1 MSASLLGK
9 GTPAQVDA
17 RIASAVGTLGRQQV
31 VLAVDMARFRDEG
44 MWEAVGFDTF
54 LDWSRSRGIGSETAR
69 QYARVGR
76 QVLELPPDQREEVA
90 KLSWSNLRRALP
102 LIRKA
107 VKANEAV
114 EAAVARVCAEVV
126 TGVTLEEQEALAAEP
141 LTVAITVHVPKA
153 DAEEFRELLDLATAF
168 CRREDG
174 TVTTG
179 SAVLAALRE
188 FSVEIHACS
197 ASAQS

>member
-17 RIASAVGTLGRQQV
+17 RIAAAVATHGRQQV
-31 VLAVDMARFRDEG
+31 VMAVDMARFRDEG

-54 LDWSRSRGIGSETAR
+54 QDWSHSRGVAPETAR

-76 QVLELPPDQREEVA
+76 QVLELPPDQREAVA
-90 KLSWSNLRRALP
+90 ALSWTNLRRALP
-102 LIRKA
+102 LVRRA
-107 VKANEAV
+107 VKAGEPV
-114 EAAVARVCAEVV
+114 EAAVARVCADVV
-126 TGVTLEEQEALAAEP
+126 SGVTAEEREAMDAEP
-141 LTVAITVHVPKA
+141 LTVAVTVHVPKD

-188 FSVEIHACS
+188 FAVEVHARS
-197 ASAQS
+197 